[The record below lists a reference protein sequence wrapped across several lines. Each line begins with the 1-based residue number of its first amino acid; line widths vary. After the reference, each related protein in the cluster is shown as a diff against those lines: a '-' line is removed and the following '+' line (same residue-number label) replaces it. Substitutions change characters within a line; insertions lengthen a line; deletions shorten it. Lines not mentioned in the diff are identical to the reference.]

1 MISMNATQDPTGKL
15 GPEPWIAAPETARV
29 MDALKTNDADVRFV
43 GGCVRDAIAKRP
55 VKDIDIATPD
65 TPETVI
71 EFLRAADIRSEPTGI
86 EHGTITAICG
96 NRTFEITTLR
106 KDVET
111 FGRRAVVAFTDDW
124 IVDSSRRDFTIN
136 AMSANTD
143 GDVYDY
149 HNGIKDLAHGQIH
162 FIGNAE
168 DRVAEDYLRILRYF
182 RFYGHYGRPPI
193 DQSAFLAC
201 RKFAEKL
208 SEISVERIRDEILK
222 IVMALDAA
230 DVFLLMREAHVL
242 DVILSNA
249 TDIGRLR
256 AASWLATRGLVIDGM
271 KPDPIRRLGAVL
283 DPESD
288 VSMMSSRLRLSNRE
302 SYRLSK
308 MAELAPSLDTPLDEA
323 ATRKLIHSEG
333 AESIQDATILAWAS
347 RLAEVARLPTEET
360 AARLR
365 QLEVAFSW
373 HAPEL
378 PISGVDAQTMGLLR
392 GPKIGRVL
400 RAVENWWAEGDF
412 KADRNAC
419 LEKLKIE
426 ISKILD

>member
-1 MISMNATQDPTGKL
+1 MTATQDPTGKL
-15 GPEPWIAAPETARV
+15 GPEPWITAPETVRV
-29 MDALKTNDADVRFV
+29 MNALKVNDADVRFV

-65 TPETVI
+65 KPETVI
-71 EFLRAADIRSEPTGI
+71 ELLRSAGIRSEPTGI
-86 EHGTITAICG
+86 DHGTITAICDD
-96 NRTFEITTLR
+96 RTFEITTLR

-149 HNGIKDLAHGQIH
+149 HNGIKDLAHGQIR

-168 DRVAEDYLRILRYF
+168 ARVSEDFLRILRYF

-193 DQSAFLAC
+193 DQNAFLAC
-201 RKFAEKL
+201 RKYAEKL
-208 SEISVERIRDEILK
+208 SDISVERIRDEILK
-222 IVMALDAA
+222 IVMAPDAA
-230 DVFLLMREAHVL
+230 DVFLLMRDAHVL
-242 DVILSNA
+242 DVILPNA
-249 TDIGRLR
+249 TEIGRLR

-308 MAELAPSLDTPLDEA
+308 MAELAPTIVAPLDEA
-323 ATRKLIHSEG
+323 ATRKLIHSQG
-333 AESIQDATILAWAS
+333 AESVQDATILAWAS
-347 RLAEVARLPTEET
+347 RLAEVARLPAEET
-360 AARLR
+360 AARLK
-365 QLEVAFSW
+365 QLEAAFSW

-378 PISGVDAQTMGLLR
+378 PVSGADAQTMGLLR

-400 RAVENWWAEGDF
+400 RAVEDWWSDGDF
-412 KADRNAC
+412 KADRDAC
-419 LEKLKIE
+419 LAKLQSEIE
-426 ISKILD
+426 QISER